1 MAPSSKWFSLKFRSK
16 WMKNQIN
23 CANELTCAE
32 YSNETSFHAPRSV
45 LIDGHLWLI
54 GRHTNDE
61 IISARFGRCH
71 GDARL
76 FGEKM
81 AVNLTQNWND
91 FWAEGEWKTDTLD
104 ETMWND
110 RKLEIVFS
118 LLCIIIIFVNFVEI
132 KERGRLRQPKTL
144 AIVLLFFSSPTFPF
158 SLNFLDANRST
169 RQHAN
174 EWNRTAAAMFVVGA
188 RVDLP
193 LWLLAFR
200 SDFLEKVWTKL
211 SSFVFKELC
220 NSNFWGK
227 GRSDRVLSWKFT
239 KIDRGSWRLFS
250 SIAAVFVIFRP
261 NTWFYWIKLKRLFI
275 ERKMGYRMMCRLMKF
290 DWKQSSYF

>member
-1 MAPSSKWFSLKFRSK
+1 MAPSSKWFPPKFRSK

-23 CANELTCAE
+23 CANELTCTE

-132 KERGRLRQPKTL
+132 KEKGEAATAKNLGHCAAL
-144 AIVLLFFSSPTFPF
+144 FSSPTFPF

-220 NSNFWGK
+220 NSTFWGK

-239 KIDRGSWRLFS
+239 KIDRGSWRRFS
-250 SIAAVFVIFRP
+250 SIVAIFVIFRP
-261 NTWFYWIKLKRLFI
+261 NA
-275 ERKMGYRMMCRLMKF
+275 
-290 DWKQSSYF
+290 